1 MAKRKRQRRKPGS
14 GRSYQAANT
23 TWTACYPRIGGGEH
37 VRRGFRTRQEA
48 ESWLDSL
55 VALHD
60 QKHDVGQALR
70 TVETAIDAWVNREK
84 DERAW
89 KPKMLA
95 DVRFKLGYVK
105 PYLGS
110 MALSDVLPDH
120 VDVMLSDLG
129 QSLAQTTIRHIR
141 NYCYQVF
148 QDAVLRRHIAYNPVI
163 KPSRRKRL
171 MTKEPERLSVQQAAI
186 LLHHADGSFYA
197 LAWWLLICCGL
208 RSGEVCGLRRSD
220 VDLVSCVLHIR
231 QAVGDVGSAAVISLP
246 KNDKQRD
253 VPFPKAL
260 APLFTA
266 HEEVLIK
273 RAARGLKDQ
282 TWHEYGLVFPGR
294 SGEPLRPTSLRHM
307 LKRLTDAAK
316 LPAITTHML
325 RHTAAG
331 LLEGAGCDRVTI
343 GALLGHTPQSI
354 TGHYAP
360 VSLTTLRPWIDQV
373 YQMLHGDMTKIAAQS
388 RAS

>member
-1 MAKRKRQRRKPGS
+1 MLS
-14 GRSYQAANT
+14 G
-23 TWTACYPRIGGGEH
+23 
-37 VRRGFRTRQEA
+37 
-48 ESWLDSL
+48 
-55 VALHD
+55 VALDRLLTFWD
-60 QKHDVGQALR
+60 Q
-70 TVETAIDAWVNREK
+70 
-84 DERAW
+84 
-89 KPKMLA
+89 
-95 DVRFKLGYVK
+95 
-105 PYLGS
+105 
-110 MALSDVLPDH
+110 
-120 VDVMLSDLG
+120 
-129 QSLAQTTIRHIR
+129 LAQARCRGKWVHVGR
-141 NYCYQVF
+141 VNSERR
-148 QDAVLRRHIAYNPVI
+148 LR
-163 KPSRRKRL
+163 L
-171 MTKEPERLSVQQAAI
+171 
-186 LLHHADGSFYA
+186 FC
-197 LAWWLLICCGL
+197 CCGL
-208 RSGEVCGLRRSD
+208 RSGELCGLRRCD